1 MPYLGEVTFTQLVYA
16 ELMLPFL
23 ESNKSFL
30 ALARPAGRPVTPLD
44 MEVAIAQRQSYVSN
58 SMMMAFVNSVN
69 AAVVAISFVHSPH
82 ATFLL
87 GWLSLNIIISLLA
100 VRLHFRLRA
109 AAVPYR
115 VSGRFLRKVEINSL
129 VAGAIWGLPVL
140 VVYDADSHLGIFF
153 VLVAC
158 GTAAGFTSML
168 SQLPRVTARFL
179 FGVSLPVVLQ
189 AVLIGGPYA
198 LPIAVLGSV
207 LLIALVKGSLISFKQ
222 LLGLV
227 RSRADANTARH
238 QLLVAI
244 EAIHD
249 AFAIYDGNGELEMS
263 NSRFREWFPRG
274 APLDERPDGSLC
286 QVGQGRWAMRSV
298 VPVSDGRTVSIH
310 TDITALKTRE
320 RELIAARREAEDAN
334 AAKGRFLSTMSHEL
348 RTPLNIIN
356 GFSRLMKADSRLEL
370 THEEVADYAGSIHT
384 AGEHLLTVINDIIE
398 FSKIGADRYLHDPE
412 EVDLRELLARAV
424 SLSASFQQIRSL
436 DGIDVSVSPN
446 VGALVVD
453 EMAFRR
459 IIINLVT
466 NAIKFGG
473 EPARVSVR
481 AFVRADGAPVITIRD
496 FGHGLTAEELE
507 KVFEPFYQCDR
518 DRAGEFSGTGL
529 GLPLSRELA
538 RLHGGDVY
546 LTSRVG
552 AGTTASIVLPAN
564 AHIPP
569 EVLRNQGDLSA
580 LAGGQAA

>member
-1 MPYLGEVTFTQLVYA
+1 MQSYLSGQ
-16 ELMLPFL
+16 
-23 ESNKSFL
+23 KSFIGLMRRCAKPETDLEHNL
-30 ALARPAGRPVTPLD
+30 AIEQQSNYIAMAGTMGAVNALNSAAVTVAFYLLTQSIQIIFWFILVNLFTVSAWRLRQRNDPSDRPARTRARILF
-44 MEVAIAQRQSYVSN
+44 QSETSL
-58 SMMMAFVNSVN
+58 SVL
-69 AAVVAISFVHSPH
+69 AAVWSLPALIFASSGFETLIFV
-82 ATFLL
+82 
-87 GWLSLNIIISLLA
+87 
-100 VRLHFRLRA
+100 
-109 AAVPYR
+109 
-115 VSGRFLRKVEINSL
+115 SL
-129 VAGAIWGLPVL
+129 VVTGMSAGFASIMSTVPRIVVRFIAFSCLPV
-140 VVYDADSHLGIFF
+140 
-153 VLVAC
+153 
-158 GTAAGFTSML
+158 ML
-168 SQLPRVTARFL
+168 TLFL
-179 FGVSLPVVLQ
+179 FGGATGQ
-189 AVLIGGPYA
+189 ALCI
-198 LPIAVLGSV
+198 
-207 LLIALVKGSLISFKQ
+207 
-222 LLGLV
+222 LGLAFV
-227 RSRADANTARH
+227 AITAKGCLMSFDQLRRVVQATRDANTARH

-249 AFAIYDGNGELEMS
+249 AFAIYDRDGELEMS
-263 NSRFREWFPRG
+263 NSRFREWFPKG

-286 QVGQGRWAMRSV
+286 QVGKGRWVMRSV

-356 GFSRLMKADSRLEL
+356 GFSRLMKADSKLEL
-370 THEEVADYAGSIHT
+370 NHREVADYAGSIHM

-424 SLSASFQQIRSL
+424 SLSASFQQIKSL
-436 DGIDVSVSPN
+436 DGVDVSVSPN
-446 VGALVVD
+446 LGGLVVD

-466 NAIKFGG
+466 NALKFGG
-473 EPARVSVR
+473 DPVKISVR
-481 AFVRADGAPVITIRD
+481 AFVRSDGSPVITIRD
-496 FGHGLTAEELE
+496 YGHGLTPDELD
-507 KVFEPFYQCDR
+507 KVFEPFFQCER

-552 AGTTASIVLPAN
+552 AGTTASIVLPPN

-569 EVLRNQGDLSA
+569 EVARVPGELAA
-580 LAGGQAA
+580 LTGGQAA